1 MIVLDT
7 MQQVQLL
14 RLCTTF
20 AFSMA
25 FYLGY
30 ILAFVLKD
38 MCVVCVS
45 TYVVNFICCIITWK
59 FMSVEKSKSGKE
71 K

>member
-1 MIVLDT
+1 MIILDT

-14 RLCTTF
+14 RIFTTL

-45 TYVVNFICCIITWK
+45 TYVVNFICVIITWR
-59 FMSVEKSKSGKE
+59 FMSVDKNKKGKQR
-71 K
+71 